1 MRILKLTRT
10 SPHASSHHRPPIV
23 VDSGACPSSRLIGP
37 HSDAPW
43 VTPPQR
49 YALTPASAGACGM
62 SWDVHIQRFEIDMNN
77 LYLPPAVG
85 IRVGSFG
92 RPLASGGPPFR
103 TYTVALA
110 FSRVGVC
117 LCCAAAIASVG
128 GCVAIKFESATGLQ
142 LPLLLLL
149 LFTITAIIQKRLC

>member
-43 VTPPQR
+43 VTPPLR
-49 YALTPASAGACGM
+49 FALTPASAGVCGM

-77 LYLPPAVG
+77 LLK
-85 IRVGSFG
+85 
-92 RPLASGGPPFR
+92 
-103 TYTVALA
+103 A
-110 FSRVGVC
+110 FK
-117 LCCAAAIASVG
+117 A
-128 GCVAIKFESATGLQ
+128 
-142 LPLLLLL
+142 
-149 LFTITAIIQKRLC
+149 